1 MEKRRKMVDLVIDFS
16 IQRKKKKVSSYFLSY
31 LFYNSHW
38 YLYLIALSLVFV
50 LDAYLLLYFPITQ
63 SFFSLIEIVNKEE
76 KKIIKERKRTGSNK
90 WKEVDQ
96 HVVYGTVDQ
105 KEKWWQLPVGTAK
118 FIVISDEGWWWVR
131 KMKGKRKR
139 ERERD
144 FFNASL
150 LACLAFGKR
159 VGWIWRRLRRN
170 GWSRR
175 GSSPPLMET
184 HMAKS
189 KWVGAEL
196 IRFRHCW
203 DPHKRS
209 HFCSFAL
216 LPFAFALTS
225 TLLVCICGPASKDSI
240 ILKIRHSHMWLR
252 QLHSDATLETM

>member
-1 MEKRRKMVDLVIDFS
+1 MGKRRKMVDLVIDFS
-16 IQRKKKKVSSYFLSY
+16 IQRKKKKKKEVSSYLLSY

-63 SFFSLIEIVNKEE
+63 SFFSLIEIVNKE

-96 HVVYGTVDQ
+96 YVVYWTVDQ

-118 FIVISDEGWWWVR
+118 FIVIISDEVWWWVR

-139 ERERD
+139 EKKLE

-150 LACLAFGKR
+150 LACLASGKR

-175 GSSPPLMET
+175 GSSPPLMKT

-203 DPHKRS
+203 DPHQRS

-216 LPFAFALTS
+216 PPFAFAFALTS
-225 TLLVCICGPASKDSI
+225 TLLRCICGPTSKDSP
-240 ILKIRHSHMWLR
+240 SF
-252 QLHSDATLETM
+252 

>member
-1 MEKRRKMVDLVIDFS
+1 M
-16 IQRKKKKVSSYFLSY
+16 SSYFLSY

-105 KEKWWQLPVGTAK
+105 KKKWWQLPVGTAK

-139 ERERD
+139 EKES
-144 FFNASL
+144 FLMHLCWLVWL
-150 LACLAFGKR
+150 LGKGLAEFGGDWGEM
-159 VGWIWRRLRRN
+159 VG
-170 GWSRR
+170 
-175 GSSPPLMET
+175 
-184 HMAKS
+184 
-189 KWVGAEL
+189 
-196 IRFRHCW
+196 
-203 DPHKRS
+203 
-209 HFCSFAL
+209 
-216 LPFAFALTS
+216 
-225 TLLVCICGPASKDSI
+225 
-240 ILKIRHSHMWLR
+240 
-252 QLHSDATLETM
+252 LEGVQAHP